1 MAWVSQLGKAHHF
14 SSMAPE
20 FSEQGL
26 WFSENLLPYEA
37 MLRAWLR
44 SRFPA
49 ELDVD
54 DVIQE
59 SYLRIL
65 RTRKEK
71 PIRAPKAFLFAT
83 ARNIALNMVRASIV
97 RGERLAAKIEDMEI
111 LDDGE
116 SVQETIARN
125 QELEALTSAIQ
136 TLPRKCRQIFTL
148 CKVYGMTPKE
158 VSEELSLS
166 LPTIYRQLS
175 IGVDKCADFMQKQ
188 GHFRIS

>member
-1 MAWVSQLGKAHHF
+1 
-14 SSMAPE
+14 MAPE